1 MCKRFICLVSF
12 VLLLGHTLT
21 GPARAELVGWWK
33 LDEGSGNIA
42 YDSSGNGNDGTL
54 EGTPQWAEGKLG
66 GAWQGNGTNAFIR
79 VPHSDSLMIND
90 AITVTC
96 WIYHT
101 AAPADMIICKSDG
114 TGTGW
119 QSNYAIR
126 LDDQGPRRV
135 NWRGRA
141 TVNQSLTSTALLPQ
155 NEWVHIACTFDIS
168 TSTNR
173 IYING
178 ILDSENIST
187 QPLNPGSGDLYIG
200 ADQYPANTARW
211 WFQGMLDDVRIYNE
225 ALLEGQIV
233 TIMQGGGAVY
243 PLASRPN
250 PADGALY
257 EDTWV
262 SLSWKPGDFA
272 VSQDVYLGDN
282 FDDVNDGLG
291 DTFRG
296 NQISLYFVAGFPG
309 YPYPDGLVPGTT
321 YYWRID
327 EVNEAEPNSP
337 WKGKVWSF
345 TVPSKKA
352 YTPVPADGAEFVGP
366 DVKLRWTAGLGAK
379 LHTVY
384 FGEDHDTVANAN
396 GGLSQGE
403 TTYTPGPL
411 KLAKTYYWRVD
422 EFDAA
427 NTYRGDVWSFTT
439 EGAVSGPN
447 PANGAVDVKPTVLLG
462 WDAGAVAASHD
473 VYFGVDADAVRNA
486 TKSSPEYKANKA
498 LGEESYDPGKLSLN
512 TAYYWRIDEVNGVN
526 PDSPWIGNVWS
537 FETGD
542 FFVLD
547 DFEQYDANDNQI
559 WYAWHDGLGY
569 GSPDSVPYFGGNGT
583 GAAVG
588 DETTGS
594 FTEETIVHGGNQSM
608 PLFYDNNK
616 QGYAKYSQAE
626 LAMTAQKDWTEQG
639 IAELSL
645 WFRGN
650 PESVGS
656 FVEGPVGTYTITAT
670 GADIWNAA
678 DQFHYAF
685 KTLTGPGSIVAKVLS
700 VDNTDPWA
708 KAGVMIRETL
718 DAGSKFAAVY
728 ITPGNGCRFQARM
741 DTGVNAT
748 SDTAVV
754 TAEQTAITS
763 PYWIKMERDVAGNFR
778 GFYSADGSSWRAMT
792 WNPQN
797 ISMSSNVYVGLAVT
811 AHNAAATCEVKFSN
825 ITVTGTVGPQW
836 TDQDVGI
843 ESNSVEP
850 LYVAVYNSTGAP
862 AVVYHDD
869 SDASVTDTWTE
880 WVIPLQAFA
889 DQGISLTNVDRIAI
903 GLGTQGNMAVPGGSG
918 KMYIDDIRL
927 YQPSAAAE

>member
-754 TAEQTAITS
+754 TVEQTAITS

-869 SDASVTDTWTE
+869 SNASVTDTWTE